1 MYIKEIEIDNF
12 KSFANKV
19 TIPFM
24 DGFTTISGPNG
35 SGKSNIIDSVL
46 FALGL
51 SSSRTLRA
59 EKLFH
64 LISTHTAKNEA
75 TVKITFAPLGEDE
88 PIVVSRKIKKA
99 GAGNFVSS
107 YSLNGKNSTLS
118 EIHDLLAKYNISPNS
133 YNVIMQGDVT
143 GITNTTPNERRKII
157 DEIAG
162 VADFDRKIEQATRE
176 LEMVETRVE
185 KSTIILNEIDSRLE
199 QLEQERKE
207 ALKYKKLK
215 DEKVDLESKISTVKY
230 FDIKNSMERLHESIL
245 DADKQRKQ
253 EQETL
258 KKLVKE
264 LVKTQE
270 ELDEVS
276 AQVKIKGEAEQIEIK
291 KHAEVLK
298 GEISRKKDSIAF
310 CDKQIDDNKQGAV
323 SSNENIE
330 NLKQKID
337 DTLIKID
344 GKNDETKIIEGNIA
358 AEKAELE
365 RVLSQVTNINQSTN
379 EHVERRNELRRN
391 LEKAHDDENA
401 LIKEKLPLEEKL
413 SSLRKEITD
422 SKQILEQLEE
432 SQKMFNSNEDILKVQ
447 IEEVQKELVDFES
460 AQKKVMIE
468 LDTIKNEI
476 TDSSYNVNLAYRKI
490 QNLEA
495 QKQAFEDANFG
506 RAIETVMNS
515 GLGGIHAPLAKLGKV
530 DKKYSLALEVAMGSR
545 MRYIVVDS
553 DEVASVAIEIL
564 KSANAGRASF
574 LPLNKI
580 KTAPGSFK
588 LPKEAGVIDYAID
601 LIDYDDIYDDAFYHA
616 LGETLVVEDMQ
627 VARKLFGR
635 YRMVTLD
642 GSIVEKSGLMSGGSA
657 ARSSLKFSQNED
669 EELETYKKR
678 LVEFEVKH
686 KELEASKSEL
696 EAKHEKIR
704 QYYSGAMNELNKKK
718 IEYDNVIKNKAD
730 ADKNIEAKLEFLK
743 DAEPRVE
750 EFGKNLDVLEVRHIQ
765 INELSA
771 SLKEQIDS
779 IEEQMPQDELSK
791 LNELTE
797 GIEFEIKRLE
807 TQVANCNNEIKGFN
821 MEIDFHKES
830 IKNQEERIV
839 KTNADNVKLVED
851 KEKFA
856 AEIAQIQT
864 QISELDVKIKE
875 IGDKLGE
882 LQAKR
887 DELQKSVIEI
897 EKSKNTLEAK
907 IERTEEQ
914 LEAYKS
920 RRKELEPELVK
931 IREELQEAGYDLSS
945 LKPLDISIDE
955 VMKKIASLDRR
966 MEELG
971 AVNMRA
977 IQDYDEVQSRKQELE
992 DRLRTLDDERKQI
1005 NDRMLGYEDLKKKA
1019 FLDTFNNVNENFK
1032 DIFAQL
1038 SDGEGQLILENPENP
1053 LAAGLTIEARP
1064 REKKMQRLESM
1075 SGGEKSLTALA
1086 FVFSIQRYMP
1096 APFYAFDEVDMHLD
1110 GINVEKLSEMIK
1122 KHSAHTQFIVVS
1134 LRKPMI
1140 ESANRTIGVTQK
1152 DKGVTK
1158 VTGVR
1163 LSD

>member
-19 TIPFM
+19 TIPFL

-64 LISTHTAKNEA
+64 LISTHNNKNEA
-75 TVKITFAPLGEDE
+75 AVKITFAPLGDDE
-88 PIVVSRKIKKA
+88 SIVVSRKIKKA

-107 YSLNGKNSTLS
+107 YSLNGKSSTLS
-118 EIHDLLAKYNISPNS
+118 EIHDYLGKHNISPNS

-143 GITNTTPNERRKII
+143 GITNTSANERRKII

-162 VADFDRKIEQATRE
+162 VADFDRKIDQATRE

-185 KSTIILNEIDSRLE
+185 KSTIILTEIESRLE

-215 DEKVDLESKISTVKY
+215 DEKIDLESKISTVKY

-245 DADKQRKQ
+245 DADKQRKN
-253 EQETL
+253 ELETL
-258 KKLVKE
+258 KKLVKDLE
-264 LVKTQE
+264 KTQA
-270 ELDEVS
+270 ELNDISE
-276 AQVKIKGEAEQIEIK
+276 QVKIKGEAEQIEIK
-291 KHAEVLK
+291 KHAESLK

-310 CDKQIDDNKQGAV
+310 NDKQIEDNKLAIE
-323 SSNENIE
+323 SSNENIS

-344 GKNDETKIIEGNIA
+344 GKKDEIKIIESNIGR
-358 AEKAELE
+358 EKAELE
-365 RVLSQVTNINQSTN
+365 QVLSQVTNINQSTN
-379 EHVERRNELRRN
+379 EHAEKRNELRRA
-391 LEKAHDDENA
+391 LEKSHDDENT

-413 SSLRKEITD
+413 SSLRKEVAD
-422 SKQILEQLEE
+422 SKQIVEQLQE
-432 SQKMFNSNEDILKVQ
+432 SKKMFDSNEDILKTQ

-460 AQKKVMIE
+460 AQKKVMTE

-490 QNLEA
+490 SNLEA

-530 DKKYSLALEVAMGSR
+530 DKRYSVALEVAMGSR

-553 DEVASVAIEIL
+553 DEVASIAIEIL

-574 LPLNKI
+574 LPLNKL
-580 KTAPGSFK
+580 KRAPNSFK
-588 LPKEAGVIDYAID
+588 LPKEPGVIDYAID
-601 LIDYDDIYDDAFYHA
+601 LIDYDDIYDDAFFHA

-627 VARKLFGR
+627 VARRLFGR

-642 GSIVEKSGLMSGGSA
+642 GSIVEKSGLMSGGSNA
-657 ARSSLKFSQNED
+657 KNTLKFSQNED
-669 EELETYKKR
+669 DELETYKTR
-678 LVEFEVKH
+678 LKEFETKH
-686 KELEASKSEL
+686 KELESRKIEL
-696 EAKHEKIR
+696 DTKHEKIR
-704 QYYSGAMNELNKKK
+704 QHYSSAMNDLNRKK
-718 IEYDNVIKNKAD
+718 IEYDNVVKNQAD
-730 ADKNIEAKLEFLK
+730 ADKNIEAKMEFLK
-743 DAEPRVE
+743 ESEPKVIE
-750 EFGKNLDVLEVRHIQ
+750 LGQNLDIIEKQHIQ
-765 INELSA
+765 INENSNL
-771 SLKEQIDS
+771 LKVQIEA
-779 IEEQMPQDELSK
+779 IEDKIPKDELSK

-807 TQVANCNNEIKGFN
+807 SQIANCNNDIKGFN
-821 MEIDFHKES
+821 MEIDFNKES

-839 KTNADNVKLVED
+839 KINADNVKLVED
-851 KEKFA
+851 KEKFTL
-856 AEIAQIQT
+856 EIAELKT
-864 QISELDVKIKE
+864 QIEELDIKIKE
-875 IGDKLGE
+875 IGEKLGE

-887 DELQKSVIEI
+887 DELQKAVIEM
-897 EKSKNTLEAK
+897 EKTKTVLEAK
-907 IERTEEQ
+907 IERTQEQ
-914 LEAYKS
+914 IEAYKA
-920 RRKELEPELVK
+920 RRKELEPELEAL
-931 IREELQEAGYDLSS
+931 RTELQEAGYTLST

-977 IQDYDEVQSRKQELE
+977 IQAYDEVEARKNELE
-992 DRLRTLDDERKQI
+992 ERLKTLDDERKQI

-1019 FLDTFNNVNENFK
+1019 FLETFTNVNENFK

-1053 LAAGLTIEARP
+1053 LSAGLTIEARP
-1064 REKKMQRLESM
+1064 RDKKMQRLESM

-1086 FVFSIQRYMP
+1086 FVFAIQRYMP

-1110 GINVEKLSEMIK
+1110 GINVEKLSDMIK
-1122 KHSAHTQFIVVS
+1122 KQSAHTQFIVVS

-1152 DKGVTK
+1152 EKGITK

>member
-64 LISTHTAKNEA
+64 LISTHNNKNEA
-75 TVKITFAPLGEDE
+75 AVKITFAPAGEDE
-88 PIVVSRKIKKA
+88 PIVVTRKIKKA
-99 GAGNFVSS
+99 GAGNFISS
-107 YSLNGKNSTLS
+107 YALNGKGSTLS
-118 EIHDLLAKYNISPNS
+118 EIHDYLAKYNISPNS

-185 KSTIILNEIDSRLE
+185 KSTIILNEIDSRME

-215 DEKVDLESKISTVKY
+215 DEKTELESKISVVKY
-230 FDIKNSMERLHESIL
+230 FDIKNSIERLHESIL
-245 DADKQRKQ
+245 EANKQKKL

-258 KKLVKE
+258 KKLSKTLILTQAE
-264 LVKTQE
+264 LDDVAAMVKT
-270 ELDEVS
+270 
-276 AQVKIKGEAEQIEIK
+276 KGEAEQIEIK
-291 KHAEVLK
+291 KHSEALK
-298 GEISRKKDSIAF
+298 GEIARKKDSIAF
-310 CDKQIDDNKQGAV
+310 CDKQIADNKDAGT
-323 SSNENIE
+323 SSNDNIA

-337 DTLIKID
+337 DTLIKIE
-344 GKNDETKIIEGNIA
+344 GKNDEIKIIESNIA
-358 AEKAELE
+358 KEKAELE
-365 RVLSQVTNINQSTN
+365 RVLSQVTDINQSTN
-379 EHVERRNELRRN
+379 EHVERRNDLRRQV
-391 LEKAHDDENA
+391 EKIRDDENL
-401 LIKEKLPLEEKL
+401 LIKEKIPMEEKL
-413 SSLRKEITD
+413 SSLRKELTD
-422 SKQILEQLEE
+422 SKDVLAQLEE
-432 SQKMFNSNEDILKVQ
+432 SQKMFDSNEELLKTQ
-447 IEEVQKELVDFES
+447 IEEIQKELVDFES
-460 AQKKVMIE
+460 AQKKTLTE
-468 LDTIKNEI
+468 LDTIKNQI
-476 TDSSYNVNLAYRKI
+476 TDSSYNINLAYRKI

-580 KTAPGSFK
+580 KKAPASLN
-588 LPKEAGVIDYAID
+588 LPKEQGVVDYAID
-601 LIDYDDIYDDAFYHA
+601 LIEYDDVYDDAFYHA
-616 LGETLVVEDMQ
+616 LGDTLVVEDMQ
-627 VARKLFGR
+627 VARRLFGR

-642 GSIVEKSGLMSGGSA
+642 GSIVEKSGLMTGGSNA
-657 ARSSLKFSQNED
+657 KSSLKFSQNED
-669 EELETYKKR
+669 EELATYKKR
-678 LVEFEVKH
+678 LEEFESKH
-686 KELEASKSEL
+686 KGLESSKSEL
-696 EAKHEKIR
+696 EEKHEKIR
-704 QYYSGAMNELNKKK
+704 KYYSDAMNELNKKK
-718 IEYDNVIKNKAD
+718 IEYDNIVRNKSD
-730 ADKNIEAKLEFLK
+730 AQKNIEAKLEFIK
-743 DAEPRVE
+743 EAEPKIE
-750 EFGKNLDVLEVRHIQ
+750 ELGKNLDIFEEKHLA

-771 SLKEQIDS
+771 ALTEQIS
-779 IEEQMPQDELSK
+779 KIEEEMPQDELSK

-797 GIEFEIKRLE
+797 GIEFEIKKLE
-807 TQVANCNNEIKGFN
+807 TQIANCNNEIKGFN
-821 MEIDFHKES
+821 MEIEFHNES
-830 IKNQEERIV
+830 IKSQEERIV
-839 KTNADNVKLVED
+839 KGNLDNVKLVED
-851 KEKFA
+851 KEKYA
-856 AEIAQIQT
+856 AEIEQIQAQIT
-864 QISELDVKIKE
+864 ELDIKIKE
-875 IGDKLGE
+875 IGEKLGE
-882 LQAKR
+882 LQSKR
-887 DELQKSVIEI
+887 DELQKSVIDI
-897 EKSKNTLEAK
+897 EKQKATLETK
-907 IERTEEQ
+907 IERTTEQ
-914 LEAYKS
+914 LEAYKA
-920 RRKELEPELVK
+920 RRKELEPELVA
-931 IREELQEAGYDLSS
+931 IREELQQNGFDLAE
-945 LKPLDISIDE
+945 LKPTEISIDE
-955 VMKKIASLDRR
+955 VMRKISSLDRR

-977 IQDYDEVQSRKQELE
+977 IQDYDEVGARKAELE
-992 DRLRTLDDERKQI
+992 DRLKTLDDERKQI

-1019 FLDTFNNVNENFK
+1019 FLETFNNINENFK

-1038 SDGEGQLILENPENP
+1038 SDGEGKLILENPENP
-1053 LAAGLTIEARP
+1053 LAGGMTIEARP
-1064 REKKMQRLESM
+1064 RDKKMQRLESM

-1086 FVFSIQRYMP
+1086 FVFAIQRYMP

-1110 GINVEKLSEMIK
+1110 GINVEKLSDMIK
-1122 KHSAHTQFIVVS
+1122 KQAAHTQFIVVS

-1152 DKGVTK
+1152 EKGITK

>member
-75 TVKITFAPLGEDE
+75 AVKITFAPLGEDE

-107 YSLNGKNSTLS
+107 YTLNGKGSTLS
-118 EIHDLLAKYNISPNS
+118 EIHDLLAKHNISPNS

-185 KSTIILNEIDSRLE
+185 KSTIILNEIESRLE

-215 DEKVDLESKISTVKY
+215 DEKTELESQISVVKY
-230 FDIKNSMERLHESIL
+230 FDIKNSMERIHESIL
-245 DADKQRKQ
+245 DAEKQRKE

-258 KKLVKE
+258 KKLVKDLE
-264 LVKTQE
+264 KAQKN
-270 ELDEVS
+270 LDEVS
-276 AQVKIKGEAEQIEIK
+276 AQVKLKGEAEQIEIK
-291 KHAEVLK
+291 KHAEALK

-310 CDKQIDDNKQGAV
+310 CDKQIEDNKLAV
-323 SSNENIE
+323 VAANENIE

-344 GKNDETKIIEGNIA
+344 GKKDEIKIVEANISS
-358 AEKAELE
+358 EKAELE
-365 RVLSQVTNINQSTN
+365 RVLSQVTNINQSTS
-379 EHVERRNELRRN
+379 EHVERRNDLRRQI
-391 LEKAHDDENA
+391 EKTRDDENT

-413 SSLRKEITD
+413 SSLRREIAD

-432 SQKMFNSNEDILKVQ
+432 SKKMFDSNEDTLKVQ
-447 IEEVQKELVDFES
+447 IEEIQKELVDFES
-460 AQKKVMIE
+460 AQKKVMIDI
-468 LDTIKNEI
+468 DTVKNEI
-476 TDSSYNVNLAYRKI
+476 TDSNYNINLAYRKI

-580 KTAPGSFK
+580 KKAPATLH
-588 LPKEAGVIDYAID
+588 LPKEAGVVDYAID

-616 LGETLVVEDMQ
+616 LGDTLVVEDMQ
-627 VARKLFGR
+627 VARRLFGK

-642 GSIVEKSGLMSGGSA
+642 GSIVEKTGLMTGGSNA
-657 ARSSLKFSQNED
+657 KSNLKFSQNED
-669 EELETYKKR
+669 EELETFKSR
-678 LVEFEVKH
+678 LVEFEAKH
-686 KELEASKSEL
+686 KELETSKNEL

-718 IEYDNVIKNKAD
+718 MEYDNVIRNRAD
-730 ADKNIEAKLEFLK
+730 ADKNIEAKQEFLK
-743 DAEPRVE
+743 EAEPRVE
-750 EFGKNLDVLEVRHIQ
+750 EIGKNLDVLELRHVE
-765 INELSA
+765 INNLTA
-771 SLKEQIDS
+771 SLQEQIDS
-779 IEEQMPQDELSK
+779 IEELMPQDELTK
-791 LNELTE
+791 LNDLTE
-797 GIEFEIKRLE
+797 GIEFEIRRLE
-807 TQVANCNNEIKGFN
+807 TQIANCNNEIKGFD
-821 MEIDFHKES
+821 MEINFHKES
-830 IKNQEERIV
+830 IKSQEERIL
-839 KTNADNVKLVED
+839 KINSDNVKLVED
-851 KEKFA
+851 KEKFG
-856 AEIAQIQT
+856 AEIEEIQT
-864 QISELDVKIKE
+864 QITELDVKIKE
-875 IGDKLGE
+875 IGEKLGE
-882 LQAKR
+882 LQAQR
-887 DELQKSVIEI
+887 DELQKSVIEF
-897 EKSKNTLEAK
+897 EKTKTILESK
-907 IERTEEQ
+907 IERTQEQ

-931 IREELQEAGYDLSS
+931 IREELQAAGYDVNS
-945 LKPLDISIDE
+945 LKPTEISVDE

-977 IQDYDEVQSRKQELE
+977 IQDYDEVQSRKADLE
-992 DRLRTLDDERKQI
+992 DRLNTLDEERKQI

-1019 FLDTFNNVNENFK
+1019 FLDTFNNVNDNFR

-1086 FVFSIQRYMP
+1086 FVFAIQRYMP

-1122 KHSAHTQFIVVS
+1122 KHSSHTQFIVVS

-1152 DKGVTK
+1152 DKGITK

>member
-19 TIPFM
+19 TIPFL

-75 TVKITFAPLGEDE
+75 TVKITFAPIGENE
-88 PIVVSRKIKKA
+88 PIVVSRRIKKA

-107 YSLNGKNSTLS
+107 YALNGKNSTLS

-143 GITNTTPNERRKII
+143 GITNTSPNERRKII

-185 KSTIILNEIDSRLE
+185 KSTIILNEIDARLE
-199 QLEQERKE
+199 QLEVERKE

-215 DEKVDLESKISTVKY
+215 DEKTELESQISVVKY

-245 DADKQRKQ
+245 EADKQRKT

-258 KKLVKE
+258 KKLIKDLE
-264 LVKTQE
+264 KTQAT
-270 ELDEVS
+270 LDDVS

-310 CDKQIDDNKQGAV
+310 CDKQIEDNKLASV

-344 GKNDETKIIEGNIA
+344 GKKDEIKIIEENILR
-358 AEKAELE
+358 EKAELE

-379 EHVERRNELRRN
+379 EHVENRNNLRRQ
-391 LEKAHDDENA
+391 LEKTRDEENEI
-401 LIKEKLPLEEKL
+401 IKEKLPLEEKL
-413 SSLRKEITD
+413 SSLRREISD
-422 SKQILEQLEE
+422 AKDILEQLEE
-432 SQKMFNSNEDILKVQ
+432 SKKMFDSNEDTLKIQ
-447 IEEVQKELVDFES
+447 IEEIQKELLDFES
-460 AQKKVMIE
+460 AQKKVMVEI
-468 LDTIKNEI
+468 DTVKNEI
-476 TDSSYNVNLAYRKI
+476 TDSNYNINLAYRKI

-506 RAIETVMNS
+506 RAIETVLNS
-515 GLGGIHAPLAKLGKV
+515 GLGGIHAPLAKLGQV

-553 DEVASVAIEIL
+553 DEIASVAIEIL

-580 KTAPGSFK
+580 KKAPGSLK
-588 LPKEAGVIDYAID
+588 LPKEKGVVDYAID
-601 LIDYDDIYDDAFYHA
+601 LIEYDDIYDDAFYHA
-616 LGETLVVEDMQ
+616 LGDTLVVEDMQ
-627 VARKLFGR
+627 VARRLFGQ

-642 GSIVEKSGLMSGGSA
+642 GSIVEKTGLMTGGSSS
-657 ARSSLKFSQNED
+657 RSSLKFSQNED
-669 EELETYKKR
+669 EELQTYKSR
-678 LVEFEVKH
+678 LAEFEVKH
-686 KELEASKSEL
+686 AGLEKNKTELEE
-696 EAKHEKIR
+696 KHEKIR

-718 IEYDNVIKNKAD
+718 IEYDNIVRNRDD
-730 ADKNIEAKLEFLK
+730 ADKNIEAKKEFLK
-743 DAEPRVE
+743 EAEPQVE
-750 EFGKNLDVLEVRHIQ
+750 KIGKSLDTIETRHIE
-765 INELSA
+765 INDLA
-771 SLKEQIDS
+771 ANLKEQIDS
-779 IEEQMPQDELSK
+779 IEELMPQDELSK

-807 TQVANCNNEIKGFN
+807 TQITNCNNEIKGFE
-821 MEIDFHKES
+821 MEINFHKET
-830 IKNQEERIV
+830 IGTQEERIL
-839 KTNADNVKLVED
+839 KTNTDNVKLVED
-851 KEKFA
+851 KEKYFT
-856 AEIAQIQT
+856 EIEEIQT
-864 QISELDVKIKE
+864 QITELDTKIQE
-875 IGDKLGE
+875 IGEKLGE
-882 LQAKR
+882 LQAQR
-887 DELQKSVIEI
+887 DELQKNVIEF
-897 EKSKNTLEAK
+897 EKTKASLESK
-907 IERTEEQ
+907 IERTAEQ

-920 RRKELEPELVK
+920 RRKELEPELTA
-931 IREELQEAGYDLSS
+931 IREELQGAGYDINS
-945 LKPLDISIDE
+945 LKPTVISIEE

-966 MEELG
+966 MEDLG

-977 IQDYDEVQSRKQELE
+977 IQDYDEVQSRKEDLE
-992 DRLRTLDDERKQI
+992 NRLKTLDDERKQI

-1019 FLDTFNNVNENFK
+1019 FMETFVNVNENFK

-1053 LAAGLTIEARP
+1053 LAGGLTIEARP
-1064 REKKMQRLESM
+1064 RDKKMQRLESM

-1122 KHSAHTQFIVVS
+1122 KQASHTQFIVVS

-1152 DKGVTK
+1152 EKGITK

>member
-1 MYIKEIEIDNF
+1 MYIREIEIDNF

-19 TIPFM
+19 TIPFL

-64 LISTHTAKNEA
+64 FISTHTNKNEA
-75 TVKITFAPLGEDE
+75 TVKITFSSFNNDD
-88 PIVVSRKIKKA
+88 PITVARRIKKA
-99 GAGNFVSS
+99 GNGNYVSS
-107 YSLNGKNSTLS
+107 YALNGRASTLS
-118 EIHDLLAKYNISPNS
+118 EIHDFLAKYNISPNS

-162 VADFDRKIEQATRE
+162 VADFDRKIEQATKE

-185 KSTIILNEIDSRLE
+185 KSTIILNEIDSRLV

-207 ALKYKKLK
+207 ALKYKQLK
-215 DEKVDLESKISTVKY
+215 DEKTDLESKISTVKY
-230 FDIKNSMERLHESIL
+230 FDIKNSIERLHESIL
-245 DADKQRKQ
+245 DADKQKKL
-253 EQETL
+253 EEESL
-258 KKLVKE
+258 KKLTKE
-264 LVKTQE
+264 LEKTKLELEDIAEQVKT
-270 ELDEVS
+270 
-276 AQVKIKGEAEQIEIK
+276 KGEAEQIEIK
-291 KHAEVLK
+291 KHIEALK
-298 GEISRKKDSIAF
+298 GEISRKKDSMAF
-310 CDKQIDDNKQGAV
+310 CDKQIEDNKQAKT
-323 SSNENIE
+323 SSGENIE
-330 NLKQKID
+330 TLKQKID
-337 DTLIKID
+337 NTLIKID
-344 GKNDETKIIEGNIA
+344 GKKDEIKIIEENIQR
-358 AEKAELE
+358 EKEELE
-365 RVLSQVTNINQSTN
+365 RVLSKVTNINQSTS
-379 EHVERRNELRRN
+379 EHVEKRNELRRKF
-391 LEKAHDDENA
+391 EKTHDDENN
-401 LIKEKLPLEEKL
+401 LLKEKIPLEEKL
-413 SSLRKEITD
+413 SSLRKEIED
-422 SKQILEQLEE
+422 SKQVIVHLEE
-432 SQKMFNSNEDILKVQ
+432 SQQIFNTNEELLKTQ
-447 IEEVQKELVDFES
+447 IGEIQTELADFES
-460 AQKKVMIE
+460 AQKKVLYEI
-468 LDTIKNEI
+468 DTIKNEI

-530 DKKYSLALEVAMGSR
+530 DKKYSLALEAAMGSR

-580 KTAPGSFK
+580 QNAPDALR
-588 LPKEAGVIDYAID
+588 LPKEPGVVDYAID
-601 LIDYDDIYDDAFYHA
+601 LIDYDDVYDNAFYHA
-616 LGETLVVEDMQ
+616 LGDTLVVEDMQ

-642 GSIVEKSGLMSGGSA
+642 GSIVEKSGLMTGGSS
-657 ARSSLKFSQNED
+657 ARNTLKFSQNED
-669 EELETYKKR
+669 EELETFKKR
-678 LVEFEVKH
+678 LTEFEAKH
-686 KELEASKSEL
+686 KALETTKSDL
-696 EAKHEKIR
+696 EIKHEKIR
-704 QYYSGAMNELNKKK
+704 QHYSEAMNELNRKK
-718 IEYDNVIKNKAD
+718 IEYDNITKNKAD
-730 ADKNIEAKLEFLK
+730 TLQNIEAKLELLK
-743 DAEPRVE
+743 AAEPQVE
-750 EFGKNLDVLEVRHIQ
+750 ELSGKLDKLELQHVE
-765 INELSA
+765 INQLSA
-771 SLKEQIDS
+771 ELKEQIEA
-779 IEEQMPQDELSK
+779 IENEMPQDELTK

-807 TQVANCNNEIKGFN
+807 TRIANCNNEIKSFN
-821 MEIDFHKES
+821 LEIDFHNES
-830 IKNQEERIV
+830 IKNQEERIL
-839 KTNADNVKLVED
+839 KSNSDNTKLVED

-856 AEIAQIQT
+856 KEITEIQVQID
-864 QISELDVKIKE
+864 ELDVKIKE
-875 IGDKLGE
+875 IGEKLGE
-882 LQAKR
+882 LQQKR
-887 DELQKSVIEI
+887 DELQKAVLES
-897 EKSKNTLEAK
+897 EKNKSALEVK
-907 IERTEEQ
+907 IERTREQ
-914 LEAYKS
+914 LEAYKT
-920 RRKELEPELVK
+920 RRKELEPELVA
-931 IREELQEAGYDLSS
+931 IREELTATGYDLSM
-945 LKPLDISIDE
+945 LKPLDISIEE

-966 MEELG
+966 MEDLG

-977 IQDYDEVQSRKQELE
+977 IQDYDEVQSRKTDLE
-992 DRLRTLDDERKQI
+992 ERLQTLDNERKQI

-1019 FLDTFNNVNENFK
+1019 FLETFNNINENFR

-1053 LAAGLTIEARP
+1053 LAGGLTIEARP
-1064 REKKMQRLESM
+1064 RDKKMQRLESM

-1110 GINVEKLSEMIK
+1110 GINVEKLSDMIR
-1122 KHSAHTQFIVVS
+1122 KHSSHTQFIVVS

-1152 DKGVTK
+1152 EKGITK
-1158 VTGVR
+1158 VTGVK